1 MSEALVRRYFDALA
15 RLDGEAMAQCLH
27 PMVSYSDP
35 VFADLR
41 GDDVGWRW
49 RLMTRGASD
58 MHLAYDIVRGDARK
72 AQVQWQARYRFAG
85 SARQVSNKVLTTLT
99 FWDGTIVRQIDEYDF
114 ARWSRSSA
122 GVLAWAVCALPGAR
136 AALQRRALHR
146 LRAFIDRETTG
157 NNQ

>member
-15 RLDGEAMAQCLH
+15 RLDGEAMTRCLH

-49 RLMTRGASD
+49 RLMARGAAD
-58 MHLAYDIVRGDARK
+58 MHLAYDIVWGDAHK
-72 AQVQWQARYRFAG
+72 AQVQWLARYRFAG
-85 SARQVSNKVLTTLT
+85 SHRQVSNQVCTTLT

-114 ARWSRSSA
+114 PRWSRSSA
-122 GVLAWAVCALPGAR
+122 GVLA
-136 AALQRRALHR
+136 
-146 LRAFIDRETTG
+146 
-157 NNQ
+157 